1 MRDDE
6 PHMVS
11 VLAASA
17 ERRGERVKGRNGAP
31 EGGWWAR
38 SRPTVPHDSAA
49 ARALTTASTEGL
61 GPACLPDAERSA
73 NANFRKRFGSRVRNG
88 KVPAGSTVL
97 ESSRL
102 IHVGKIASQSGK
114 IPCKRARGRPC
125 QNLREMGRVHRRRV
139 DTPRKAGGTRPPA
152 CAHHGGQEKRWLAW
166 WAATLPELGCTMA
179 EIRV

>member
-1 MRDDE
+1 M
-6 PHMVS
+6 
-11 VLAASA
+11 
-17 ERRGERVKGRNGAP
+17 KGRNGAP

-49 ARALTTASTEGL
+49 ARALTTASMEGL

-73 NANFRKRFGSRVRNG
+73 NGLASQRFERRVRKL
-88 KVPAGSTVL
+88 KVAAGSTVL
-97 ESSRL
+97 ESSSL
-102 IHVGKIASQSGK
+102 IHAGKTIAQREK
-114 IPCKRARGRPC
+114 TPCKRARGRPC

-166 WAATLPELGCTMA
+166 WAATAKEAPSTPAGTSLNRHAAWPREGENGRLLVA
-179 EIRV
+179 PRR